1 MSSKDGHMASTG
13 NHIQDAASA
22 FKSENH
28 FAYFANLCS
37 VDVGT
42 EPQTIRWDGSPGGW
56 HILAPTRPQSLLR

>member
-13 NHIQDAASA
+13 NHIQDAANA
-22 FKSENH
+22 FKSKNH

-42 EPQTIRWDGSPGGW
+42 EPQTIRWDGSPGG
-56 HILAPTRPQSLLR
+56 